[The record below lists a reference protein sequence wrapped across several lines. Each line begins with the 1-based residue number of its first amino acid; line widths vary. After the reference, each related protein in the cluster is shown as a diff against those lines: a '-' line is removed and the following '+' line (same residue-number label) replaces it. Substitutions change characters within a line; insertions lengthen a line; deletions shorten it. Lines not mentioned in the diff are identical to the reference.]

1 MLLGH
6 TMALR
11 WGVWWRSPRLAKESK
26 MYAIPLACLLAL
38 LANAALA
45 QRGMTVPL
53 DGSAGPRSAERSLR
67 LGTSDINLD
76 LSVAQPGSS
85 PLRARLLGDY
95 YLTGPGFG
103 DAQVSGGLRFTSG
116 LSIGP
121 TEGTTALPPARLGD
135 GLRWGPLE
143 PGTLPTDRPGAQ
155 VALPYI
161 GLGYTTLSAREG
173 WGLSADI
180 GLGGQRP
187 GERVRFGA
195 GNPTTA
201 QFEDVLNAL
210 RLAPVI
216 QFGVSYAF

>member
-1 MLLGH
+1 
-6 TMALR
+6 
-11 WGVWWRSPRLAKESK
+11 
-26 MYAIPLACLLAL
+26 MYRIPLTCLLTL
-38 LANAALA
+38 LATAALA
-45 QRGMTVPL
+45 QDGMNLTL
-53 DGSAGPRSAERSLR
+53 EGGAGLRSAERSLR
-67 LGTSDINLD
+67 LGAADIRLD
-76 LSVAQPGSS
+76 LWVAQPGTSA
-85 PLRARLLGDY
+85 LRARLLGDY

-103 DAQVSGGLRFTSG
+103 DTQVSGGLRVTSG

-121 TEGTTALPPARLGD
+121 REGTMALPPSRLGD

-143 PGTLPTDRPGAQ
+143 PASLPTDRPGAQ

-161 GLGYTTLSAREG
+161 GLGYTSLSAREG

-180 GLGGQRP
+180 GLGGLRS

-195 GNPTTA
+195 GNPTAA

-216 QFGVSYAF
+216 QLGVSYAF

>member
-1 MLLGH
+1 
-6 TMALR
+6 
-11 WGVWWRSPRLAKESK
+11 
-26 MYAIPLACLLAL
+26 MYRIPLIGLLVLLAS
-38 LANAALA
+38 AAFA
-45 QRGMTVPL
+45 QDGMYVTL
-53 DGSAGPRSAERSLR
+53 GRAAGPHTAERNLR
-67 LGTSDINLD
+67 LGATDIHLD
-76 LSVAQPGSS
+76 LSVAQPGSL

-103 DAQVSGGLRFTSG
+103 DEQVSGGLRVTSG

-121 TEGTTALPPARLGD
+121 REGTMALPSARLD
-135 GLRWGPLE
+135 EGLRWRPLE

-161 GLGYTTLSAREG
+161 GLGYTSLSAREG

-180 GLGGQRP
+180 GFGGQRP

-195 GNPTTA
+195 GNPTAA

-216 QFGVSYAF
+216 QIGVSYAF

>member
-1 MLLGH
+1 
-6 TMALR
+6 
-11 WGVWWRSPRLAKESK
+11 
-26 MYAIPLACLLAL
+26 MYRTPLTCLLAL
-38 LANAALA
+38 LATAALA
-45 QRGMTVPL
+45 QDGMNLTL
-53 DGSAGPRSAERSLR
+53 DGAAGPRSAERVLR
-67 LGTSDINLD
+67 LGATDIHLD
-76 LSVAQPGSS
+76 LSVAPPGEA

-103 DAQVSGGLRFTSG
+103 DDQISGGLRVTSG

-121 TEGTTALPPARLGD
+121 REGTVALPTARLGD

-143 PGTLPTDRPGAQ
+143 PATLPSERPGAQ

-161 GLGYTTLSAREG
+161 GLGYTSLSAREG

-180 GLGGQRP
+180 GLGGLRS

-195 GNPTTA
+195 GNPTAA
-201 QFEDVLNAL
+201 QFEDVLNSL

-216 QFGVSYAF
+216 QLGVSYAF